1 MLKHNEVNPLNVF
14 GLRRMDHCPP
24 HFETLCFDLKTQEKN
39 IADWIYENLSSRF
52 FFGDTYIINPE
63 NGNMILCHKVA
74 FEDASELSY
83 FGMFLDTINV
93 YDYTPK

>member
-14 GLRRMDHCPP
+14 GLRRLEHCPP

-39 IADWIYENLSSRF
+39 LTDWIYENLTSRF
-52 FFGDTYIINPE
+52 FLGDTYIINPE
-63 NGNMILCHKVA
+63 NGNLILCHKVG

-93 YDYTPK
+93 YDYSPK